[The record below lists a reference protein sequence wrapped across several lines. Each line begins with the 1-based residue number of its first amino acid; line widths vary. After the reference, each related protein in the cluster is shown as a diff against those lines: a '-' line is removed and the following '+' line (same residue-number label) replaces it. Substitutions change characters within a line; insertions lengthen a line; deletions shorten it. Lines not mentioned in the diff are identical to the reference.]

1 MTNLKEE
8 SVDSLVELVR
18 MSEEYF
24 DFIIDGDKGGL
35 LALLDKIKK
44 DRVKYTTDQMAALVR
59 YYWSF
64 KDHSEDT
71 FRESLEVKATEQGLT
86 GLTIDHFIEFH
97 IKRRE
102 LDYLESHPNVPADWV
117 NEFVPQ
123 HTVGFPPVP
132 DPRGSTV

>member
-8 SVDSLVELVR
+8 SVDSLVELVW

-44 DRVKYTTDQMAALVR
+44 DRVKYTSDQMTALVR
-59 YYWSF
+59 FYWSS
-64 KDHSEDT
+64 DEGSSEI
-71 FRESLEVKATEQGLT
+71 FREKFESDAIKQGLT
-86 GLTIDHFIEFH
+86 GLSIDHFIEFH
-97 IKRRE
+97 FKRKALRG
-102 LDYLESHPNVPADWV
+102 LQDHPNAPADWV

-123 HTVGFPPVP
+123 AAVGFPPVP